1 MALMV
6 EVVGRLGTI
15 SVSVSSLGTWAT
27 SPFLFGSGLG
37 LEGCELDLQLIY
49 WEGEELSSKD
59 DFGGRHLGRVE
70 EARVRTIEG

>member
-1 MALMV
+1 MDALV
-6 EVVGRLGTI
+6 L
-15 SVSVSSLGTWAT
+15 SL
-27 SPFLFGSGLG
+27 SLFLPWGHGQLLLFFFGNGLG

>member
-27 SPFLFGSGLG
+27 SPFLFGNGLG

-49 WEGEELSSKD
+49 WERSYPLRMILVDDTLVELK
-59 DFGGRHLGRVE
+59 RLG
-70 EARVRTIEG
+70 